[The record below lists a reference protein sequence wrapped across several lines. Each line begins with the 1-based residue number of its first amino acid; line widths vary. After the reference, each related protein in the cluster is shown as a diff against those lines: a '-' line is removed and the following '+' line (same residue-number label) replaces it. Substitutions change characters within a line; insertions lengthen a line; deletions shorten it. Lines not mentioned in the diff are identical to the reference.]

1 MFEILLF
8 FDNNLKVDFELIQS
22 FLCFYLIGNVLK
34 EIVELVG
41 VLIQVFKFQLGDF
54 IFSVLE
60 LWGVEYQE
68 SNVIFISVQD
78 QGFVQKIADRERCS
92 VNFVGIIIGEGRVR
106 KVFGGVRGW
115 NRLGYREW
123 WKIISLSICIMKNN
137 CLGFILFYFCLD

>member
-68 SNVIFISVQD
+68 SNVIFISVYD
-78 QGFVQKIADRERCS
+78 QGFVQKIADRERCL
-92 VNFVGIIIGEGRVR
+92 VNFVGIIIGDGRVR

-115 NRLGYREW
+115 NRLGVQRMVENYKFEYLYN
-123 WKIISLSICIMKNN
+123 KK
-137 CLGFILFYFCLD
+137 

>member
-68 SNVIFISVQD
+68 SNVIFISVYD
-78 QGFVQKIADRERCS
+78 QGFVQKIADRERCL
-92 VNFVGIIIGEGRVR
+92 VNFVGIIIGDGRVR

-115 NRLGYREW
+115 NRLGVQRMVENYKFEYLYNE
-123 WKIISLSICIMKNN
+123 K
-137 CLGFILFYFCLD
+137 

>member
-92 VNFVGIIIGEGRVR
+92 VNFVGIIIGDGRVR

-115 NRLGYREW
+115 NRLGVQRMVENYKFEYLYNE
-123 WKIISLSICIMKNN
+123 K
-137 CLGFILFYFCLD
+137 

>member
-68 SNVIFISVQD
+68 SNVIFISVYD

-92 VNFVGIIIGEGRVR
+92 VNFVGIIIGDGRVR

-115 NRLGYREW
+115 NKLGVQRMVENYKFEYLYNE
-123 WKIISLSICIMKNN
+123 K
-137 CLGFILFYFCLD
+137 

>member
-68 SNVIFISVQD
+68 SNVIFISVRD

-92 VNFVGIIIGEGRVR
+92 VNFVGIIIGDGRVR

-115 NRLGYREW
+115 NRLGVQRMVENYKFEYLYNE
-123 WKIISLSICIMKNN
+123 K
-137 CLGFILFYFCLD
+137 

>member
-1 MFEILLF
+1 MYEILLF

-68 SNVIFISVQD
+68 SNVIFISVYD

-92 VNFVGIIIGEGRVR
+92 VNFVGIIIGDGRVR

-115 NRLGYREW
+115 NRLGVQRMVENYKFEYLYNE
-123 WKIISLSICIMKNN
+123 K
-137 CLGFILFYFCLD
+137 

>member
-68 SNVIFISVQD
+68 SNVIFISVYD

-92 VNFVGIIIGEGRVR
+92 VNFVGIIIGDGRVR

-115 NRLGYREW
+115 NRSGVQRMVENYKFEYLYNE
-123 WKIISLSICIMKNN
+123 K
-137 CLGFILFYFCLD
+137 

>member
-8 FDNNLKVDFELIQS
+8 FDNNLKVDLELIQS

-68 SNVIFISVQD
+68 SNVIFINVYD
-78 QGFVQKIADRERCS
+78 QGVVQKIADRERCS
-92 VNFVGIIIGEGRVR
+92 VNFVGIIIGDGRVR

-115 NRLGYREW
+115 NRLGVQRMVENYKFEYLYNE
-123 WKIISLSICIMKNN
+123 K
-137 CLGFILFYFCLD
+137 

>member
-22 FLCFYLIGNVLK
+22 FLCFYLLGNVLK

-68 SNVIFISVQD
+68 SNVIFISVYD

-92 VNFVGIIIGEGRVR
+92 VNFVGIIIGDGRVR

-115 NRLGYREW
+115 NRLGVQRMVENYKFEYLYNE
-123 WKIISLSICIMKNN
+123 K
-137 CLGFILFYFCLD
+137 

>member
-22 FLCFYLIGNVLK
+22 FLCFYLLGNVLK

-68 SNVIFISVQD
+68 SNVIFISVYD
-78 QGFVQKIADRERCS
+78 QGFVQKIVDRERCS
-92 VNFVGIIIGEGRVR
+92 VNFVGIIIGDGRVR

-115 NRLGYREW
+115 NRLGVQRMVENYKFEYLYNE
-123 WKIISLSICIMKNN
+123 K
-137 CLGFILFYFCLD
+137 

>member
-78 QGFVQKIADRERCS
+78 QGFVQKIANRERCS
-92 VNFVGIIIGEGRVR
+92 VNFVGIIIGDGRVR

-115 NRLGYREW
+115 NRLGVKRMVENYKFEYLYNE
-123 WKIISLSICIMKNN
+123 K
-137 CLGFILFYFCLD
+137 

>member
-22 FLCFYLIGNVLK
+22 FLGFYLIGNVLK

-92 VNFVGIIIGEGRVR
+92 VNFVGIIIGDGRVR

-115 NRLGYREW
+115 NRLGVQRMVENYKFEYLYNE
-123 WKIISLSICIMKNN
+123 K
-137 CLGFILFYFCLD
+137 

>member
-41 VLIQVFKFQLGDF
+41 VLIQVLKFQLGDF

-92 VNFVGIIIGEGRVR
+92 VNFVGIIIGDGRVR

-115 NRLGYREW
+115 NRLGVQRMVENYKFEYLYNE
-123 WKIISLSICIMKNN
+123 K
-137 CLGFILFYFCLD
+137 